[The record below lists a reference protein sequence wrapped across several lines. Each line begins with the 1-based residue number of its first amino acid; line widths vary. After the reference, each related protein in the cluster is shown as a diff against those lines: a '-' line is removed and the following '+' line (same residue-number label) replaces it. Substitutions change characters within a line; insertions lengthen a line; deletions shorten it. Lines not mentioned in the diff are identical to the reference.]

1 MSGAQ
6 LNSHLQNVSAAQLS
20 AYFSER
26 ERHSERR
33 SNERIS
39 VKLWLIKKLPALNS
53 RSQVE
58 LWAALNSALIFQ
70 NVSGAQLALRKF
82 DRRSFKLS
90 F

>member
-39 VKLWLIKKLPALNS
+39 VKLWLIKKVTSAQLALTG
-53 RSQVE
+53 R
-58 LWAALNSALIFQ
+58 IM
-70 NVSGAQLALRKF
+70 SGAQLSAHFSERE
-82 DRRSFKLS
+82 RRSTRAQKI
-90 F
+90 